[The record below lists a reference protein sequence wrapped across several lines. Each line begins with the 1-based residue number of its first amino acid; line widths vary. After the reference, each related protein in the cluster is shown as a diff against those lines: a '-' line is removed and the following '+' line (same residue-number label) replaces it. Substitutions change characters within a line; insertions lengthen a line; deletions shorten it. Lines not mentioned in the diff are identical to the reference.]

1 MRDIVDA
8 CYKHHRCPFLLT
20 YSKELSDNSPESLR
34 FVNNNNSTTSLYN
47 RISKKL
53 LLTFRNENMVSVVQL
68 RTGKALQVST
78 Y

>member
-1 MRDIVDA
+1 MREIVDA
-8 CYKHHRCPFLLT
+8 CYKFYKCPFLLA

-53 LLTFRNENMVSVVQL
+53 LLTFRNENMVSVL
-68 RTGKALQVST
+68 
-78 Y
+78 